1 MTGYLLRRIGQTIVV
16 LLGVSVIVFALT
28 HLLPGG
34 PARAILGIRAT
45 PAAVAAFNRAHGYDQ
60 PIYLQYFSYLNA
72 LLHGDLGFSYTQN
85 QSVASLLAQDIPKSG
100 YLSLM
105 ALAIS
110 IIVGLP
116 LGIAQAVRRNGF
128 VDYAV
133 TTGAFLGYSMPLFWL
148 GLLLITWFAVDLSL
162 LPPEAPQTATVGGA
176 LADPAGM
183 VLPVAALAI
192 VSIASFSR
200 FMRSAAIENLAQDY
214 IRTARAKGLAERT
227 ILVRHLLRN
236 AMLPIITLIGLSI
249 PALVAGNLIVEQV
262 FNYPGV
268 GLLFF
273 NAALRRDYPV
283 EIALT
288 LLGSALVVVGN
299 LLADLAYGIADP
311 RVRLA

>member
-1 MTGYLLRRIGQTIVV
+1 MTGYLPRRIGQTIIV
-16 LLGVSVIVFALT
+16 LFGVLIIVFALT

-45 PAAVAAFNRAHGYDQ
+45 PAAVTAFSKAHGYDK
-60 PIYLQYFSYLNA
+60 PIYVQYFSYLNS
-72 LLHGDLGFSYTQN
+72 LIHGDLGFSYTQN
-85 QSVASLLAQDIPKSG
+85 QSVAALLAQDVPKSA
-100 YLSLM
+100 YLSLL
-105 ALAIS
+105 ALTVS

-116 LGIAQAVRRNGF
+116 LGIAQAVHRNRF
-128 VDYAV
+128 VDYAI
-133 TTGAFLGYSMPLFWL
+133 TTGAFLGYSIPVFWL
-148 GLLLITWFAVDLSL
+148 GLLLITWFTVDLSL

-176 LADPAGM
+176 LADPASM
-183 VLPVAALAI
+183 ALPVATLAI

-200 FMRSAAIENLAQDY
+200 FMRATAIENLAQDY
-214 IRTARAKGLAERT
+214 IRTARAKGLTERT
-227 ILVRHLLRN
+227 ILFRHLLRN
-236 AMLPIITLIGLSI
+236 ALLPIITLIGLST

-273 NAALRRDYPV
+273 NAALRHDYPV

-288 LLGSALVVVGN
+288 LLGSALVVMGN
-299 LLADLAYGIADP
+299 LVADLAYGIADP

>member
-1 MTGYLLRRIGQTIVV
+1 MTSYLLRRAGQTLVV
-16 LLGVSVIVFALT
+16 LLGVSVIVFTLT

-45 PAAVAAFNRAHGYDQ
+45 PAAIAAFNHANGYDK
-60 PIYLQYFSYLNA
+60 PLYLQYFSYLSS
-72 LLHGDLGFSYTQN
+72 LLHGNLGFSYTQN
-85 QSVASLLAQDIPKSG
+85 QSVASLLAQDIPKSA
-100 YLSLM
+100 YLSLL
-105 ALAIS
+105 ALVIS

-116 LGIAQAVRRNGF
+116 LGIAQAVRRNRF
-128 VDYAV
+128 LDYAV
-133 TTGAFLGYSMPLFWL
+133 TTGAFLGYSMPVFWL

-162 LPPEAPQTATVGGA
+162 LPPEAPQTATLSGA
-176 LADPAGM
+176 LADPAAM

-214 IRTARAKGLAERT
+214 IRTARAKGLTERT
-227 ILVRHLLRN
+227 ILARHLLRN
-236 AMLPIITLIGLSI
+236 ALLPIITLIGLSI
-249 PALVAGNLIVEQV
+249 PALVAGNLVVEQV

-299 LLADLAYGIADP
+299 LVADLAYGVADP